1 MLWSWLLDVTWYDW
15 VGWNWAGYAEYA
27 GWVCV
32 NSEHYGCWTPWTHHW
47 LVSVVPAPDHV
58 LTSLSPTTT
67 SIQNIGGYKITKYI
81 KTLCYATHVV
91 TNRILGFVTLKH
103 SIILFYGILNSARKT
118 KYFPTSRWWCAKWS
132 TWGCI
137 SQLQSYIVCARP
149 QERKTLNIIICV
161 SSVCPC
167 IRHSDLVHKFI
178 FPPSLPR
185 SFLSSYQ
192 NTHSKHFQCQEY
204 LFIYLWFKRL
214 CIDFKECQLLRNC
227 IQWTNKI
234 HLIKLYK
241 DKYYY
246 LFFHSFTTR
255 VFLSADR

>member
-15 VGWNWAGYAEYA
+15 VGGNWAGYAEYA

-103 SIILFYGILNSARKT
+103 
-118 KYFPTSRWWCAKWS
+118 P
-132 TWGCI
+132 
-137 SQLQSYIVCARP
+137 
-149 QERKTLNIIICV
+149 
-161 SSVCPC
+161 
-167 IRHSDLVHKFI
+167 
-178 FPPSLPR
+178 
-185 SFLSSYQ
+185 FLWDI
-192 NTHSKHFQCQEY
+192 K
-204 LFIYLWFKRL
+204 L
-214 CIDFKECQLLRNC
+214 CKE
-227 IQWTNKI
+227 NKI
-234 HLIKLYK
+234 FSDIQMMMCEVIYMRVYQPATKLHSLCQATGK
-241 DKYYY
+241 KNIEYYY
-246 LFFHSFTTR
+246 LCKFRVSIHPSFRPSTQVYFST
-255 VFLSADR
+255 LPPSIIS